1 MPPKWSLFSSILE
14 ACLSVNLSI
23 KKVPEHT
30 VSRLKQRAERH
41 HRSLQGELLAIIE
54 EAVRAPS
61 PLGPEEVVAEVRRLG
76 LQTPSAAA
84 AMIRVD
90 RDGR

>member
-1 MPPKWSLFSSILE
+1 MG
-14 ACLSVNLSI
+14 VNLSI

-30 VSRLKQRAERH
+30 VHRLKQRAERH

-54 EAVRAPS
+54 EAARTPS
-61 PLGPEEVVAEVRRLG
+61 PLSPEEVVAEVRRLG
-76 LQTPSAAA
+76 LRTPSAAA
-84 AMIRVD
+84 AMIRAD